1 MVKFDERLQQR
12 FPDRRAE
19 FIVNEHSP
27 RRGDNYTS
35 PDRPGGRAGIRL
47 TQTTQEQRGAVALQV
62 GVAVERAPGE
72 TGGVAGRGDLVDQEG
87 VLVLADPLQRRVGED
102 PGSVERDARV
112 ATEAARLAAAA
123 SGVRPPR
130 KGMVEPRGNTLAPTK
145 SIT

>member
-27 RRGDNYTS
+27 RRGDNYTR

-87 VLVLADPLQRRVGED
+87 VLVLADLLQRRVGED
-102 PGSVERDARV
+102 AGSVERVARV
-112 ATEAARLAAAA
+112 VREAARLAAAA
-123 SGVRPPR
+123 SGVRPTP
-130 KGMVEPRGNTLAPTK
+130 
-145 SIT
+145 